1 MPKLTKRSID
11 SLESG
16 GTDLLIFDD
25 EMPRF
30 GVRVMRSGVKSYVI
44 QYRTDGHTRRFTF
57 GKHGLLTPDEARG
70 RARQLLAA
78 GDRSEDPSV
87 ARQQRRA
94 APTVTQLCERFLTDY
109 VAHRCKPS
117 TQSEYRRSVE
127 LFITPRIG
135 GMKAADVKRQ
145 HVAEFHQ
152 QLRHIPYQA
161 NRTLGVLSK
170 LFNLAEVWGIR
181 PDGSN
186 PTRHV
191 ERYKEARRARYL
203 SHDELT
209 RLGQALADAE
219 RTGTESCFVISA
231 LRLLLLTGC
240 RLREIQTLRW
250 EFVQGS
256 GFALP
261 DSKTGAKR
269 VALGIA
275 ALALLRGMPRIPD
288 NPYVIAGKHP
298 QGHLTDLQ
306 RPWRRIRNR
315 AGLADVRI
323 HDLRHSFASNA
334 IGLGESLPIIG
345 KLLGHTQVQTTAHY
359 AHLASTPVQSAAD
372 RISKDI
378 ALALGLS

>member
-11 SLESG
+11 NLKPGE
-16 GTDLLIFDD
+16 TDLLFFDD

-30 GVRVMRSGVKSYVI
+30 GVRIMRTGVKSYIV
-44 QYRTDGHTRRFTF
+44 QYRKDGHTRRFTF
-57 GKHGLLTPDEARG
+57 GKHGLLTPEEARG
-70 RARQLLAA
+70 QARQLLAA
-78 GDRSEDPSV
+78 VDRGEDPSV
-87 ARQQRRA
+87 ARQQRRGS
-94 APTVTQLCERFLTDY
+94 PTVTQLCERFLTDY
-109 VAHRCKPS
+109 VRQRCKPT
-117 TQSEYRRSVE
+117 TQGEYRRSVT
-127 LFITPRIG
+127 LFITPKIG
-135 GMKAADVKRQ
+135 GMKAADVQRQ
-145 HVAEFHQ
+145 HIAELHQ

-191 ERYKEARRARYL
+191 EKYKEARRTRYL

-209 RLGQALADAE
+209 RLGQVLADAE
-219 RTGTESCFVISA
+219 RLGTESCFVIAA

-240 RLREIQTLRW
+240 RLREIQTLKW
-250 EFVQGS
+250 EYVQGT

-261 DSKTGAKR
+261 DSKTGPKK
-269 VALGIA
+269 VTLGTA
-275 ALALLRGMPRIPD
+275 ALSLLSGIPQIAD

-298 QGHLTDLQ
+298 KCHLTDLQ
-306 RPWRRIRNR
+306 RPWRRIRDL

-334 IGLGESLPIIG
+334 VGLGESLPIIG

-378 ALALGLS
+378 AQALGIP